1 MNMYYS
7 TMSLRKDD
15 QVFSRAVVRFAR
27 EIGRTSG
34 ERISSIRR
42 KSVYYSTASKAVLP
56 LVRTYTIGLG
66 QRGLAGI
73 LIWAARL
80 GF

>member
-7 TMSLRKDD
+7 TMHTKERDHISSGA
-15 QVFSRAVVRFAR
+15 FVRLAR
-27 EIGRTSG
+27 EIGQGAEKKIGWVRG
-34 ERISSIRR
+34 
-42 KSVYYSTASKAVLP
+42 KSVYYSTASHAVLP
-56 LVRTYTIGLG
+56 QVCSYTIGLG

-73 LIWAARL
+73 MIWASRF